1 LFVHHLVIPSLL
13 PSFLSSFLSSSP
25 GCTTVQVHFTQIIES
40 MNAVLYDA
48 MRPVVATFNC
58 QTLPVLASAD
68 VVSCVL
74 FE

>member
-1 LFVHHLVIPSLL
+1 MEGI
-13 PSFLSSFLSSSP
+13 
-25 GCTTVQVHFTQIIES
+25 
-40 MNAVLYDA
+40 NAVLYDV

-68 VVSCVL
+68 IVSCVL